1 MVLHDYYRDRTRAMS
16 RRFDDVAEAYDR
28 WRFSYPAV
36 LYEDIFRWCP
46 ADVDALEI
54 GIGTGKATAPMAERL
69 RHIDAVDPNPKM
81 MAVAQKKL
89 AAYKNI
95 SYVVTTL
102 EDFHPQRT
110 YVLVYAASSFQWISR
125 EDRYHMVRSL
135 LDAGGWFA
143 RFKTSTFFEQGNAA
157 NDAAI
162 ACYEHHIPSYL
173 PVRSEHRT
181 GNEAAYAEAG
191 FVLRFSKEYFSRHA
205 MTAEDYL
212 AFARTYTEYEMLD
225 EDIRTAFEA
234 EFRSSIGEN
243 TLAVGQR
250 CILELAAAKEKTE
263 DGKDLQGGKILHEC
277 RKQ

>member
-69 RHIDAVDPNPKM
+69 RHIDAVDPTPKM

-95 SYVVTTL
+95 SYVATTL

-125 EDRYHMVRSL
+125 EDRYHMVEAKLPCLITALAELGEPRYMTP
-135 LDAGGWFA
+135 GGI
-143 RFKTSTFFEQGNAA
+143 
-157 NDAAI
+157 NDAYQA
-162 ACYEHHIPSYL
+162 
-173 PVRSEHRT
+173 
-181 GNEAAYAEAG
+181 
-191 FVLRFSKEYFSRHA
+191 
-205 MTAEDYL
+205 
-212 AFARTYTEYEMLD
+212 EYEENRPDNSVTFQSAVCRWFVNHYSNASEIFLLCLHILFMSVY
-225 EDIRTAFEA
+225 
-234 EFRSSIGEN
+234 SSI
-243 TLAVGQR
+243 
-250 CILELAAAKEKTE
+250 C
-263 DGKDLQGGKILHEC
+263 
-277 RKQ
+277 